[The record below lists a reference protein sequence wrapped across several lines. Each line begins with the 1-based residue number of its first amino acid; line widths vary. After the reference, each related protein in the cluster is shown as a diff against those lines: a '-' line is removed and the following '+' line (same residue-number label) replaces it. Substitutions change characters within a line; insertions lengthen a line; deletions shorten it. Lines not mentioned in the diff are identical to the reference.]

1 MGTGRDGT
9 RSGKYLVLLV
19 PWRFLSRG
27 RSRPAGVPGCLVHV
41 SIYYIHRNMR
51 RPKSSAAP
59 LTHTPSTHTPSSTL
73 SSSSASI
80 SHASTSGCPI
90 QFFTR
95 RSARAVLSTKRFRF
109 FVINNEACLLVSFL
123 PPPVQYGPPLIA
135 RLKESCGITAILRF
149 LLSHKFREL
158 FFSGIRHSRAVV
170 NAAEVGIAIRWV
182 PSRHFKS

>member
-1 MGTGRDGT
+1 MRYGQITKSVNGSDGHGAGRDEIWKISRPARAVEVFVS
-9 RSGKYLVLLV
+9 RSRAFG
-19 PWRFLSRG
+19 
-27 RSRPAGVPGCLVHV
+27 SRPAGVPGRLVHV
-41 SIYYIHRNMR
+41 SIYYIYRNMR

-59 LTHTPSTHTPSSTL
+59 STHTPSSTH

-95 RSARAVLSTKRFRF
+95 RSARAVLSIKRFRF

-158 FFSGIRHSRAVV
+158 FQEYGI
-170 NAAEVGIAIRWV
+170 VGQL
-182 PSRHFKS
+182 